1 MLFSLVLLFKGFT
14 MFIKMGLVH
23 LVACVAL
30 IMATPDNLTAIWAN
44 FIIGAVEFSIGAFLF
59 IENEEIV

>member
-1 MLFSLVLLFKGFT
+1 

-44 FIIGAVEFSIGAFLF
+44 FIIGAVEFSIGVFLF
-59 IENEEIV
+59 IEHEEIV

>member
-1 MLFSLVLLFKGFT
+1 

-30 IMATPDNLTAIWAN
+30 IMGTPDNLTAIWAN
-44 FIIGAVEFSIGAFLF
+44 FIIGALELCIGVFLF
-59 IENEEIV
+59 IKNEEFV